1 MKVPE
6 PTSKRERLPKR
17 RLFRSLGGQMVL
29 LVSGIILAAML
40 TNAYFQFRDEV
51 TTMEQVLKVRA
62 QSLGQMLSSIS
73 LDALLVYDV
82 VSLNTYIEYLT
93 EQEQVVHAV
102 ILDTQDNALTDLSD
116 NFNQMSLLQ

>member
-40 TNAYFQFRDEV
+40 TNAYFQFCDEV

-82 VSLNTYIEYLT
+82 VSLNTYRVPRRTGTGRACCYPRY
-93 EQEQVVHAV
+93 AG
-102 ILDTQDNALTDLSD
+102 
-116 NFNQMSLLQ
+116 

>member
-1 MKVPE
+1 
-6 PTSKRERLPKR
+6 
-17 RLFRSLGGQMVL
+17 MVL
-29 LVSGIILAAML
+29 LVSGIILVAML

-51 TTMEQVLKVRA
+51 ATMERVLKVRA

-93 EQEQVVHAV
+93 RQEQVVHAV
-102 ILDTQDNALTDLSD
+102 ILDTNDNALTTFMDRKDILVIATRSTTCVKESVFK
-116 NFNQMSLLQ
+116 NRI

>member
-6 PTSKRERLPKR
+6 PTSKSEQLPKR

-40 TNAYFQFRDEV
+40 TNAYFQFCDEV

-82 VSLNTYIEYLT
+82 VSLNTYRVPRRTGTGRACCYPRY
-93 EQEQVVHAV
+93 AG
-102 ILDTQDNALTDLSD
+102 
-116 NFNQMSLLQ
+116 